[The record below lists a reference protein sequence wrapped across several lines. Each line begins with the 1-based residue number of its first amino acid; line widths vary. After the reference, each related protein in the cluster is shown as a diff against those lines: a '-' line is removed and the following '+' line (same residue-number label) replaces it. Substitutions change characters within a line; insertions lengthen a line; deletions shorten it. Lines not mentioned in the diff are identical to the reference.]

1 MKKYYLYKRQ
11 RYGMENQI
19 ITPLGRMSFFAAI
32 SLLRFLPAVT
42 VCSLLDVLYAIFKSN
57 FFFYAFVTYSVLIFF
72 YEIYFLFKT
81 LRVSCCYCSKNRNEV
96 ETHRKSMCSIYPDY
110 QSRITEIIV
119 DNGWYM
125 YFAK

>member
-19 ITPLGRMSFFAAI
+19 VTPFGRMPFFAAI

-42 VCSLLDVLYAIFKSN
+42 VCSLLDVLYTVTKSS
-57 FFFYAFVTYSVLIFF
+57 FFFYVFSLCCGLIFL
-72 YEIYFLFKT
+72 YEMLFLFRT
-81 LRVSCCYCSKNRNEV
+81 FRVSCCYCSKNRNEV
-96 ETHRKSMCSIYPDY
+96 ESHKKSMCSLYPDY
-110 QSRITEIIV
+110 QSRITETIV